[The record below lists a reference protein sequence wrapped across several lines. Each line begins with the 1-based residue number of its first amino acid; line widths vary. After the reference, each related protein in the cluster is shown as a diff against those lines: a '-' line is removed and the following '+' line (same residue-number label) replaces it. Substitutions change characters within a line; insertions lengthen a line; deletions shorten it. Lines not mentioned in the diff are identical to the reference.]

1 MPKSDNLRTLDQR
14 IALTLEYDGAG
25 YCGWQRQ
32 DSASQASIQ
41 QEIETALTRVA
52 DHRVTVICAG
62 RTDAGVQA
70 TSQVLHFDCTIDRGR
85 KAWVTGCNSLLPS
98 SIRILDARV
107 MEPDF
112 HARFSATARRYNYI
126 IQQRETAPAILAQR
140 VLHVRRPV
148 DVDAMHG
155 AAQALL
161 GEQDFSA
168 FRAAACQ
175 SRTPFRNV
183 TSVRVISLGS
193 FIVIDIQANAF
204 LQHMVRNIVGSLLA
218 IGAGSRPATWIADLL
233 AGQDRT
239 RAAVTAKPAGLYLT
253 QVTYPDQ
260 TGLTAAY
267 IPPGFIEALA

>member
-1 MPKSDNLRTLDQR
+1 
-14 IALTLEYDGAG
+14 
-25 YCGWQRQ
+25 
-32 DSASQASIQ
+32 
-41 QEIETALTRVA
+41 
-52 DHRVTVICAG
+52 
-62 RTDAGVQA
+62 
-70 TSQVLHFDCTIDRGR
+70 
-85 KAWVTGCNSLLPS
+85 
-98 SIRILDARV
+98 
-107 MEPDF
+107 
-112 HARFSATARRYNYI
+112 
-126 IQQRETAPAILAQR
+126 
-140 VLHVRRPV
+140 
-148 DVDAMHG
+148 MHG

-218 IGAGSRPATWIADLL
+218 IGAGSRPTTWIADLL

>member
-41 QEIETALTRVA
+41 QEVETALARVA

-62 RTDAGVQA
+62 RTDAGVHA

-98 SIRILDARV
+98 SIRILDAKV

-148 DVDAMHG
+148 DVDAMYG

-204 LQHMVRNIVGSLLA
+204 LQHMVRNIGRLFACNRSRLTAHYLDR
-218 IGAGSRPATWIADLL
+218 RPARRPGSYPGGGDGEARWIVPDP
-233 AGQDRT
+233 GDIPGPDWT
-239 RAAVTAKPAGLYLT
+239 DSCVHPTGLY
-253 QVTYPDQ
+253 
-260 TGLTAAY
+260 
-267 IPPGFIEALA
+267 